1 MKSSTVFF
9 YKEIMY
15 KPLPDGVTI
24 KHSPIHGFGLY
35 ASKRINKG
43 TLIGITH
50 HIDPNSQD
58 GVIRTPLGGFGNH
71 SDNSNC
77 FKLLMESTI
86 CGMKPSTWW
95 IGAKEDIEEDEEIT
109 WTYTLYN
116 PTGEEIMDEDQKRKN
131 LNHANALKKEIKILQ
146 SRIEPRETGH
156 LHTAISV
163 LTHRIEELQNG

>member
-24 KHSPIHGFGLY
+24 KHSPIHGFGIY

-50 HIDPNSQD
+50 HVHSNAEN

-71 SDNSNC
+71 SDTPNC
-77 FKLLMESTI
+77 FKLLMEDT
-86 CGMKPSTWW
+86 TWW
-95 IGAKEDIEEDEEIT
+95 IGANEDIDPGEELT
-109 WTYTLYN
+109 WKYTFYN
-116 PTGEEIMDEDQKRKN
+116 PMEEEKMTNEEERH
-131 LNHANALKKEIKILQ
+131 LNMTIKVLKEQVEIFT
-146 SRIEPRETGH
+146 SRLEPHDTGH
-156 LHTAISV
+156 LYTAISV
-163 LTHRIEELQNG
+163 LTHRIGELENGGG

>member
-1 MKSSTVFF
+1 MSLMN
-9 YKEIMY
+9 MY

-50 HIDPNSQD
+50 HVHSNAEN

-71 SDNSNC
+71 SDTPNC
-77 FKLLMESTI
+77 FKLLIEDT
-86 CGMKPSTWW
+86 TWW

-116 PTGEEIMDEDQKRKN
+116 PTGEEIMNEDQKRKN
-131 LNHANALKKEIKILQ
+131 LNHANALKKEIKVLQ
-146 SRIEPRETGH
+146 SRIEPHDTGH